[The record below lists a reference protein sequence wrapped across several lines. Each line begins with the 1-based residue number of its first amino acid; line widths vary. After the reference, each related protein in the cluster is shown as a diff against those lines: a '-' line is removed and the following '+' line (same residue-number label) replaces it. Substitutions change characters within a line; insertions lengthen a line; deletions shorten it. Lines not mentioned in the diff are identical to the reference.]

1 MDSSQGL
8 RQNHNTTLV
17 IQYAKSTQ
25 TVCLCLSILALLII
39 IFILS
44 PLNTFFLSSLFGKG
58 IIILLLGFTMYYN
71 IQQTNI
77 FATNFNI
84 SFFDNGWNTIK
95 TNVLCSYIFTILL
108 GFLLVSIVRT

>member
-44 PLNTFFLSSLFGKG
+44 PLNTFFLS
-58 IIILLLGFTMYYN
+58 
-71 IQQTNI
+71 
-77 FATNFNI
+77 
-84 SFFDNGWNTIK
+84 
-95 TNVLCSYIFTILL
+95 
-108 GFLLVSIVRT
+108 

>member
-8 RQNHNTTLV
+8 NQNRNTTLV

-44 PLNTFFLSSLFGKG
+44 PLNTFFLSSLFGKAV
-58 IIILLLGFTMYYN
+58 IVILLGFTMYYN
-71 IQQTNI
+71 VKQTNI
-77 FATNFNI
+77 FASNFNI

-95 TNVLCSYIFTILL
+95 TNLLCSYIFTL
-108 GFLLVSIVRT
+108 LLVFLTVSVLKA